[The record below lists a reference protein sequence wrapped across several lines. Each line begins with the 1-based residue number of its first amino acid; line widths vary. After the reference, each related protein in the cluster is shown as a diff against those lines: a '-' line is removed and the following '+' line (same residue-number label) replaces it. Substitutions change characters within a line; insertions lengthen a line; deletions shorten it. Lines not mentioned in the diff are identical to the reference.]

1 MAIGTALD
9 KQTIMT
15 ANTFYDA
22 KISKAFSY
30 ALCNIYY
37 QTTNKNLLVL
47 QISQR
52 QLVCTL

>member
-30 ALCNIYY
+30 
-37 QTTNKNLLVL
+37 VF
-47 QISQR
+47 
-52 QLVCTL
+52 V